1 MEYIV
6 PYSIRNKFQNIMY
19 IEFKKQVI
27 EGYVEHDFIYSLEIC
42 KTICCL

>member
-27 EGYVEHDFIYSLEIC
+27 EGYVEYDFIYSLEIC